1 MKKLL
6 VLALVVVLMSSIAL
20 ADVSVA
26 VKRTN
31 PGVAGKTAAQLIFD
45 VVNTDVTLKLEGFL
59 WCNSPDDVTISS
71 SEGAGAGK
79 AQYVSPKFI
88 MDKGP
93 SYKSMILTL
102 ESTTAG
108 DKNGAC
114 TIKYIPFKEV
124 AAKAETK
131 TEPFTQTATVT
142 TMGTDVKGNNIV
154 LKSFT
159 AAVEAS
165 AAADNA
171 SAVEAAPAK
180 AELDIE
186 GTVKTIEVGKSE
198 TVNGL
203 KVTLNSATAEN
214 AEVLVE
220 GTTSVTTE
228 AGAAVKSY
236 QLMNGA
242 YKAEDQ
248 IEDSDY
254 REIRLGKTVPF
265 VEDMST
271 PECPEG
277 KTECTAS
284 EVVDVGGLK
293 IPTWAI
299 IVGVLAIVL
308 VIAYLV
314 GKSSRRHE

>member
-6 VLALVVVLMSSIAL
+6 VLALMVVLMSGIAL

-59 WCNSPDDVTISS
+59 WCNSPDDVQIGS

-131 TEPFTQTATVT
+131 TEPFTETKTVT
-142 TMGTDVKGNNIV
+142 TMGTDVKGHNLV

-159 AAVEAS
+159 AEVAAVAATDTAAAVEA
-165 AAADNA
+165 
-171 SAVEAAPAK
+171 VPAK

-186 GTVKTIEVGKSE
+186 GTVKTIEVGKFE

-220 GTTSVTTE
+220 GTATTTIA
-228 AGAAVKSY
+228 AGANVKSF
-236 QLMNGA
+236 QMMNLE
-242 YKAEDQ
+242 YKAEDMV
-248 IEDSDY
+248 EDSDY

-265 VEDMST
+265 VKDMST

-284 EVVDVGGLK
+284 EVIDVGGMK

-299 IVGVLAIVL
+299 IVGVLVIVL
-308 VIAYLV
+308 VVAYLI
-314 GKSSRRHE
+314 GKTSRKHE

>member
-1 MKKLL
+1 MKKLI

-20 ADVSVA
+20 ADVSVQ

-45 VVNTDVTLKLEGFL
+45 VVNTDITHKLEGFL
-59 WCNSPDDVTISS
+59 WCNSPDDVVISS

-114 TIKYIPFKEV
+114 TIKYIPFKEE
-124 AAKAETK
+124 AGKAETT
-131 TEPFTQTATVT
+131 TEDFSETATIT
-142 TMGTDVKGNNIV
+142 TMGTDVKGHNVV
-154 LKSFT
+154 LKTFTPAVEATAGSENTTAT
-159 AAVEAS
+159 AAV
-165 AAADNA
+165 
-171 SAVEAAPAK
+171 PAK
-180 AELDIE
+180 AELEID
-186 GTVKTIEVGKSE
+186 GTVKTIEVGQSE
-198 TVNGL
+198 TVSGL

-220 GTTSVTTE
+220 GKTTTTTE
-228 AGAAVKSY
+228 AGASVKSY
-236 QLMNGA
+236 QLMNA
-242 YKAEDQ
+242 DYKASP
-248 IEDSDY
+248 EDSDY

-265 VEDMST
+265 VEDMSK

-277 KTECTAS
+277 KAECTAG
-284 EVVDVGGLK
+284 EVVDVGGMK
-293 IPTWAI
+293 IKTLWI
-299 IVGVLAIVL
+299 
-308 VIAYLV
+308 VIAVAVIILVVVYLL
-314 GKSSRRHE
+314 GKTSRRHE

>member
-1 MKKLL
+1 MKRLL
-6 VLALVVVLMSSIAL
+6 ILALVVVLMSSIAL
-20 ADVSVA
+20 ADISVQ

-45 VVNTDVTLKLEGFL
+45 VVNTDITHKLEGFL
-59 WCNSPDDVTISS
+59 YCMSPDDVQISS

-79 AQYVSPKFI
+79 AQYVSPKFT

-93 SYKSMILTL
+93 SYKAMILTL

-108 DKNGAC
+108 DKSGGC
-114 TIKYIPFKEV
+114 TIKYIPYKEE
-124 AAKAETK
+124 AGKEETK
-131 TEPFTQTATVT
+131 TEDFKETATVT
-142 TMGTDVKGNNIV
+142 TMGTDVKGHNIV

-159 AAVEAS
+159 DAVEAS
-165 AAADNA
+165 AGSDNETTVAA
-171 SAVEAAPAK
+171 VPAK

-186 GTVKTIEVGKSE
+186 GIVKAIEVGKSE

-214 AEVLVE
+214 AELLVE
-220 GTTSVTTE
+220 GAMTTTIP

-236 QLMNGA
+236 QLMNGE
-242 YKAEDQ
+242 YKASP
-248 IEDSDY
+248 EDSDY

-271 PECPEG
+271 PECPAG
-277 KTECTAS
+277 KTECNAA
-284 EVVDVGGLK
+284 EVVDVGGMK
-293 IPTWAI
+293 IPTWTI
-299 IVGVLAIVL
+299 IVGVLLVVL
-308 VIAYLV
+308 LVAYLL
-314 GKSSRRHE
+314 GKTSKSQ

>member
-45 VVNTDVTLKLEGFL
+45 VVNTDMDLKLEGFL
-59 WCNSPDDVTISS
+59 WCNSPDDVVISS

-102 ESTTAG
+102 ESTTVG

-124 AAKAETK
+124 AAKSETT
-131 TEPFTQTATVT
+131 TEPFTETATVT
-142 TMGTDVKGNNIV
+142 TMGTDVKGHNIV

-159 AAVEAS
+159 AAVEAT
-165 AAADNA
+165 AGTDNA
-171 SAVEAAPAK
+171 TAVAAAPAK

-186 GTVKTIEVGKSE
+186 GTVKTIEVSKFE

-220 GTTSVTTE
+220 GTATTTTE

-236 QLMNGA
+236 QMMNLE
-242 YKAEDQ
+242 YKTAP
-248 IEDSDY
+248 EDSDY

-265 VEDMST
+265 VKDMST

-277 KTECTAS
+277 KTECNAA
-284 EVVDVGGLK
+284 EVVDVGGMK
-293 IPTWAI
+293 IPTWTI
-299 IVGVLAIVL
+299 IVGVLVVVL
-308 VIAYLV
+308 VVAYLL
-314 GKSSRRHE
+314 GKSSRHSQ

>member
-20 ADVSVA
+20 ADISVQ

-45 VVNTDVTLKLEGFL
+45 VVNTDVTHKLEGFL
-59 WCNSPDDVTISS
+59 YCMSPDDVVISS

-93 SYKSMILTL
+93 SYKAMILTL

-108 DKNGAC
+108 DKNGGC
-114 TIKYIPFKEV
+114 TIKYIPYKEQ
-124 AAKAETK
+124 AGEAETA
-131 TEPFTQTATVT
+131 TEDFSETATVT
-142 TMGTDVKGNNIV
+142 TMGTDVKGHNLV

-165 AAADNA
+165 AGSDNTT
-171 SAVEAAPAK
+171 AVAVVPAK

-186 GTVKTIEVGKSE
+186 GTVKTIEVGKFE
-198 TVNGL
+198 TANGL

-220 GTTSVTTE
+220 GTKTTTTE

-236 QLMNGA
+236 QLMNGD
-242 YKAEDQ
+242 YKTSP
-248 IEDSDY
+248 EDSDY

-265 VEDMST
+265 VADMSK

-277 KTECTAS
+277 RSECNAS
-284 EVVDVGGLK
+284 EVVDVGGMKVKTL
-293 IPTWAI
+293 W
-299 IVGVLAIVL
+299 IVIAVAL
-308 VIAYLV
+308 VILVVVYLL
-314 GKSSRRHE
+314 GKTSRHSQ

>member
-6 VLALVVVLMSSIAL
+6 VLAIVVVLMSSIAL

-59 WCNSPDDVTISS
+59 WCNSPDDVQISS

-93 SYKSMILTL
+93 SYKSMLLTL

-131 TEPFTQTATVT
+131 TEPFTETATIT
-142 TMGTDVKGNNIV
+142 TMGTDVKGYNLV

-159 AAVEAS
+159 AE
-165 AAADNA
+165 AAAVAASDNA
-171 SAVEAAPAK
+171 SAVEAVPAK

-220 GTTSVTTE
+220 GTTTTTTE
-228 AGAAVKSY
+228 AGAPVKSY
-236 QLMNGA
+236 QLMNGE
-242 YKAEDQ
+242 YTSSP
-248 IEDSDY
+248 EDSDY

-284 EVVDVGGLK
+284 EVVDVGGMK

-299 IVGVLAIVL
+299 IAGVLVVVL
-308 VIAYLV
+308 AVVYLL
-314 GKSSRRHE
+314 GKTSRRHE

>member
-6 VLALVVVLMSSIAL
+6 VLALMVVLVSSIAL

-59 WCNSPDDVTISS
+59 WCNSPDDVQISS

-131 TEPFTQTATVT
+131 TEPFTETATVT
-142 TMGTDVKGNNIV
+142 TMGTDVKGHNIV
-154 LKSFT
+154 LKTFT
-159 AAVEAS
+159 EEVAAVAATETEAAVEA
-165 AAADNA
+165 
-171 SAVEAAPAK
+171 VPAK

-186 GTVKTIEVGKSE
+186 GTVKTIEVGKFE

-220 GTTSVTTE
+220 GTATTTTE
-228 AGAAVKSY
+228 AGANVKSF
-236 QLMNGA
+236 QMMNGE
-242 YKAEDQ
+242 YKTEP
-248 IEDSDY
+248 EDSDY

-277 KTECTAS
+277 KTECTAE
-284 EVVDVGGLK
+284 EVIDVGGMK

-299 IVGVLAIVL
+299 IAGILVIVL
-308 VIAYLV
+308 VVAYLL
-314 GKSSRRHE
+314 GKSSRHSA

>member
-124 AAKAETK
+124 ASKAET
-131 TEPFTQTATVT
+131 TTTPFTETATVT
-142 TMGTDVKGNNIV
+142 TMSGNVKGHNIV

-159 AAVEAS
+159 AAVEAT
-165 AAADNA
+165 AGTDNA
-171 SAVEAAPAK
+171 TAVAAVPAK

-186 GTVKTIEVGKSE
+186 GTVKTIEVSKFE

-220 GTTSVTTE
+220 GTTTTTTE

-236 QLMNGA
+236 QMMNLE
-242 YKAEDQ
+242 YKTEP
-248 IEDSDY
+248 EDSDY

-265 VEDMST
+265 VKDMST

-277 KTECTAS
+277 KTECNAA
-284 EVVDVGGLK
+284 EVVDVGGMK

-299 IVGVLAIVL
+299 IVGVLLVVL
-308 VIAYLV
+308 IIAYLI
-314 GKSSRRHE
+314 GKSSRHSQ